1 LIEDNLIKKLTTLIK
16 CSAYGRHYEVDN
28 VKVLGHEEDLWFLSA
43 FCPECSIRCFIVAA
57 VREGKNVN
65 TTDLTDAELNKFS
78 KMDKL
83 TADDIL
89 DMHNFLKDFEG
100 DFSRLFD

>member
-1 LIEDNLIKKLTTLIK
+1 MIEDNLIKKLTTSIK
-16 CSAYGRHYEVDN
+16 CSACGHHYEVDN
-28 VKVLGHEEDLWFLSA
+28 VKVLGHQEDLWFLSA
-43 FCPECSIRCFIVAA
+43 FCPECSTQCFIVAA

-65 TTDLTDAELNKFS
+65 TTDLTDAELDKFS

-89 DMHNFLKDFEG
+89 DMHNFLEDFEG
-100 DFSRLFD
+100 DFSRLFN